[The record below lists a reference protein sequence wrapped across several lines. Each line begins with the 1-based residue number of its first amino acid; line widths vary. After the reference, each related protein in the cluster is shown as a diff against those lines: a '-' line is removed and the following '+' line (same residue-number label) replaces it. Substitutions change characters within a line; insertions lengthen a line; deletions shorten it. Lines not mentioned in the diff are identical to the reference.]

1 MIHLDLT
8 DSLPILVLVILV
20 MQLNCLNIF
29 GIHSMFQTVTD
40 HGHHVSLRVSVGSDQ

>member
-1 MIHLDLT
+1 MIHLVLT
-8 DSLPILVLVILV
+8 DSLPILLLVIQV
-20 MQLNCLNIF
+20 MHINCLNIF